1 MKLFFYYVF
10 HSAKNALKK
19 LFKTWVL
26 VFFVVMLAGG
36 LLIGG
41 TIGLILKNTLPEE
54 PDEPAIGQ
62 EEPDWQAEPGKEVL
76 PDNPEEEMPVM
87 DVLELA
93 AGGIILI
100 LFIIGVF
107 GADKS
112 GAEIFQPADVTLLF
126 SSPMKPQS
134 VLLFR
139 TMTQIGLSI
148 VFALYFT
155 FFQIPNLVRNA
166 GFNIW
171 IILAMV
177 AGLILTLGIS
187 QLFKML
193 CFVAGSTRPGLKRNL
208 RRMVYLLIAV
218 IFLGLYL
225 FRQHSGLGWWDA
237 VRGYFN
243 APLTRLIPFWGWI
256 KGLVMFTAERSLGG
270 ALFCLGAVL
279 LGGAFLAWLTWR
291 MKADFYEEALQK
303 ASAKAELLEAAQGG
317 ESGVSIIRRK
327 KDRSERIRRNE
338 MKHGWGATVF
348 FHKALY
354 NRFRFAHLGV
364 FTKTLEFYLAVCLG
378 TALVCRFLIQTQSY
392 LPVVLLLAVCTF
404 YRSLGNCLKED
415 TQMWYFHM
423 IPEDPWTKL
432 MCSLAGDI
440 VNCFLDGFPPMLI
453 ALLVQ
458 GAPLFPALLWIFA
471 IISITAYAT
480 SVGTFID
487 LSVNVNAGKTLKAMI
502 QVVFLYFGLLPD
514 IIIVGILLMLKMP
527 VLAVLAVTGINV
539 ALSALFLLFASLVM
553 GKK

>member
-41 TIGLILKNTLPEE
+41 TIGIILKNTLPDE

-62 EEPDWQAEPGKEVL
+62 EDPDWQAEPGKEVL

-93 AGGIILI
+93 AGGIILV

-166 GFNIW
+166 GFDIW
-171 IILAMV
+171 SILAIV

-225 FRQHSGLGWWDA
+225 FRQHSGLGWWEA
-237 VRGYFN
+237 VLGYFN
-243 APLTRLIPFWGWI
+243 APLTRFIPFWGWI

-270 ALFCLGAVL
+270 ALLCLGAVL

-354 NRFRFAHLGV
+354 NRFRFAHFGFL
-364 FTKTLEFYLAVCLG
+364 TKTLEFYLAVGLAAG
-378 TALVCRFLIQTQSY
+378 LICRFGVKTTSY
-392 LPVVLLLAVCTF
+392 LPVALVLAVCAF
-404 YRSLGNCLKED
+404 FRSLGSNLRED
-415 TQMWYFHM
+415 TRMWYFHL
-423 IPEDPWTKL
+423 IPENSWTKL
-432 MCSLAGDI
+432 MWALAGDAA
-440 VNCFLDGFPPMLI
+440 NSFLDALPGLVIGLLI
-453 ALLVQ
+453 Q
-458 GAPLFPALLWIFA
+458 GAPLFPALLWIVP
-471 IISITAYAT
+471 IVSVTAYAT
-480 SVGTFID
+480 AVGTFID
-487 LSVNVNAGKTLKAMI
+487 LSVNASAGNTLKGLL
-502 QVVFLYFGLLPD
+502 QVAFLYFGLLPD
-514 IIIVGILLMLKMP
+514 AAAVGVLLLLGQP
-527 VLAVLAVTGINV
+527 LIALLAVTGVNA
-539 ALSALFLLFASLVM
+539 ALAALFLLLAAASM
-553 GKK
+553 GK